1 MVIERRVTTQ
11 DISWF
16 LDLHTNDQLDLD
28 PSYQRR
34 SIWSPK
40 DRRFFLDTI
49 FRGYPS
55 PSIFLHKQVAKGKTV
70 YSVVDGK
77 QRLETILRFAQDKI
91 AIDKNFGDTRLAGK
105 KWKTIKSDETLA
117 RQFWDYV
124 LPVEFTN
131 IIKDT
136 NLVKE
141 VFDRLNRNSRRLVE
155 QELRHAKYDGWFITF
170 VERESES
177 SDWKELGIVTTA
189 RAKRMRDV
197 QFLSELLIIL
207 LKGKVSG
214 FDQNEITEYYAD
226 YDDLTDLDI
235 QFDEEDLKQQFET
248 ARKYLLDMEREASI
262 ITKYARDFT
271 NLYSLW
277 GVVSLHNDRLPSVK
291 EFTDK
296 YSAFM
301 EEVNKYKHTEYLSK
315 VMDGDEKPSFKQSHK
330 YYQNSTGARTEG
342 PQRDE
347 RNTALLSVIFEAP
360 SP

>member
-16 LDLHTNDQLDLD
+16 LDLNTNGQLDLD

-34 SIWSPK
+34 SVWSPK

-55 PSIFLHKQVAKGKTV
+55 PSIFLHKQVVNGKTI
-70 YSVVDGK
+70 YCVVDGK
-77 QRLETILRFAQDKI
+77 QRLETILRFAKNKI
-91 AIDKNFGDTRLAGK
+91 AIDKNFGDTRLDGK
-105 KWKTIKSDETLA
+105 RWKAIKSDETLA
-117 RQFWDYV
+117 RKFWDYV
-124 LPVEFTN
+124 LPVEFTT
-131 IIKDT
+131 IVEDT
-136 NLVKE
+136 TLVNE
-141 VFDRLNRNSRRLVE
+141 IFDRLNRNSRKLVE
-155 QELRHAKYDGWFITF
+155 QELRHAKYDGWLITF

-177 SDWKELGIVTTA
+177 SDWGELGIVTTA

-226 YDDLTDLDI
+226 YDDLTDLTVP
-235 QFDEEDLKQQFET
+235 FDEEHLKKQFE
-248 ARKYLLDMEREASI
+248 AAKKYLLELEREAFI
-262 ITKYARDFT
+262 ITKYARNFT

-277 GVVSLHNDRLPSVK
+277 GVVSLHNDRLPSAK
-291 EFTDK
+291 EFAGK

-301 EEVNKYKHTEYLSK
+301 EEVNKYRNEEYMSK
-315 VMDGDEKPSFKQSHK
+315 VMNGVEEPSFKQSLK
-330 YYQNSTGARTEG
+330 YYQNSTGASTEG
-342 PQRDE
+342 PQRYE
-347 RNTALLSVIFEAP
+347 RNTALLSVVFEATP
-360 SP
+360 S